1 MYNLT
6 ERKRILEKHLR
17 EEHYRSPFAEY
28 IKEVIYGGVDGIVT
42 TFAVVAGF
50 SGAALSNDTTTELSF
65 MIVLLFG
72 LANLFADATSMGLGN
87 FLSVRS
93 EQDYYHKDRAKEAH
107 WVKHKTEHE
116 YQETI
121 TILMQRGYKEDDAI
135 AMAGLYRKNPEY
147 WTDFMMTHEL
157 QLADPRGDNPIFTAF
172 ATFFSFI
179 AFGSIPLLPFV
190 LAQNTTAM
198 TAFMYSIIGTFIAL
212 IILSILKWRVVGNSL
227 WKSLFEVIAVGG
239 TAAVVAFVV
248 GTLFML

>member
-6 ERKRILEKHLR
+6 ERKRILEKHIE
-17 EEHYRSPFAEY
+17 EEHHRSPVAEY

-50 SGAALSNDTTTELSF
+50 SGAALSNEATTELSF

-93 EQDYYHKDRAKEAH
+93 AQAFYHKDRAKEEH
-107 WVKHKTEHE
+107 WVKYKTEHE
-116 YQETI
+116 FQETI
-121 TILMQRGYKEDDAI
+121 TILMQRGYEEEDATV
-135 AMAGLYRKNPEY
+135 MASLYRKNPEY

-157 QLADPRGDNPIFTAF
+157 KLADPRGDNPVFTAI

-179 AFGSIPLLPFV
+179 IFGTIPLLPFI
-190 LAQNTTAM
+190 LIQNTTAM
-198 TAFMYSIIGTFIAL
+198 TAFMYSIAGTFIAL
-212 IILSILKWRVVGNSL
+212 VILSILKWRVVGNTL
-227 WKSLFEVIAVGG
+227 WRSLFEVILVGG
-239 TAAVVAFVV
+239 TAATVAFVV